1 MKATITPDSAA
12 TYDFAV
18 GRSERPGEL
27 PDNWRYVPL
36 RSVCEK
42 TSIWNPVREPRDRFR
57 YIDVSSVSNE
67 HFRVTDAQEVA
78 GSTAPSRARKTVKAG
93 DVIYAT
99 VRPSLK
105 RVAWIEPRYDGQIAS
120 TAFCVMRADRKQ
132 AVSKFLYYILLS
144 DEVNRNIIEHERGA
158 SYPAVTDKDVLNQFV
173 PLPPID
179 EQEKIAAVLWKI
191 QKAVEIEDAIA
202 RNARDLKKSLLRRLF
217 THGLAGEPL
226 KETEIGLLPES
237 WQVASIADLTTLVY
251 RYPTYY
257 NINYV
262 ARGVPEV
269 RGELLRDNGLI
280 NDNPAALRF
289 ISEETAAKFPR
300 VRLSCGD
307 VVMSVRGTMGKI
319 GLVEKSLSGAV
330 ITANL
335 IRLATNQSVIVPDFF
350 RWALLS
356 DAFQERLDS
365 ASSKTTIQTIPA
377 PNLKRLQIPLR
388 EISEQ
393 REIANILQTLDR
405 KIDIHESKKR
415 SLQDLFKTTLHKLMT
430 AQIRVNNLS
439 DVETLAN

>member
-1 MKATITPDSAA
+1 
-12 TYDFAV
+12 
-18 GRSERPGEL
+18 
-27 PDNWRYVPL
+27 
-36 RSVCEK
+36 
-42 TSIWNPVREPRDRFR
+42 
-57 YIDVSSVSNE
+57 
-67 HFRVTDAQEVA
+67 
-78 GSTAPSRARKTVKAG
+78 
-93 DVIYAT
+93 
-99 VRPSLK
+99 
-105 RVAWIEPRYDGQIAS
+105 
-120 TAFCVMRADRKQ
+120 
-132 AVSKFLYYILLS
+132 
-144 DEVNRNIIEHERGA
+144 
-158 SYPAVTDKDVLNQFV
+158 VLNQFV

>member
-1 MKATITPDSAA
+1 
-12 TYDFAV
+12 
-18 GRSERPGEL
+18 
-27 PDNWRYVPL
+27 
-36 RSVCEK
+36 
-42 TSIWNPVREPRDRFR
+42 
-57 YIDVSSVSNE
+57 
-67 HFRVTDAQEVA
+67 
-78 GSTAPSRARKTVKAG
+78 
-93 DVIYAT
+93 
-99 VRPSLK
+99 
-105 RVAWIEPRYDGQIAS
+105 
-120 TAFCVMRADRKQ
+120 
-132 AVSKFLYYILLS
+132 
-144 DEVNRNIIEHERGA
+144 
-158 SYPAVTDKDVLNQFV
+158 
-173 PLPPID
+173 
-179 EQEKIAAVLWKI
+179 VLWKI